1 MTSKSSIKVG
11 RRKTAVARAVL
22 TNGNGNFII
31 NGKTAVDYI
40 KSPSLYETMLQP
52 LKVTNT
58 LGTYDISVNV
68 NGGGI
73 NGQIGAIKLSIA
85 RSLVAINEEHKPVL
99 RANGLMTRDPRM
111 VERKKYGQPKARKR
125 FQFSKR

>member
-1 MTSKSSIKVG
+1 MTSKSAITVG
-11 RRKTAVARAVL
+11 RRKTAVARVVL

-31 NGKTAVDYI
+31 NNRPALEYV
-40 KSPSLYETMLQP
+40 KSESLFETLIQP

-58 LGTYDISVNV
+58 FGTYDVKVNV

-85 RSLVAINEEHKPVL
+85 RSLVAINEDHRSVL
-99 RANGLMTRDPRM
+99 RANGFMTRDPRM